1 MKFLI
6 FNFAVVGALFY
17 LFTAENGW
25 LNPADDQRQEEYQE
39 LRQELKSLARKVSE
53 GLERVAAEP
62 EPQPAAA
69 PAPVPEAKAVKKP
82 VRKPAEV
89 VKAARAPAEP
99 KRQEAQPVA
108 AAASQT
114 AKPAGA
120 GETRTK
126 PAESTAAASNNLP
139 AVADPAVAARRA
151 EVLEG
156 VGFEDVPAESL
167 AAADPTAQAG
177 PPMSPDERLR
187 SLYSLAEEM
196 ELLYVRK
203 LAR

>member
-1 MKFLI
+1 M
-6 FNFAVVGALFY
+6 
-17 LFTAENGW
+17 
-25 LNPADDQRQEEYQE
+25 
-39 LRQELKSLARKVSE
+39 
-53 GLERVAAEP
+53 
-62 EPQPAAA
+62 
-69 PAPVPEAKAVKKP
+69 KKP

-89 VKAARAPAEP
+89 VKAAQAPAEP
-99 KRQEAQPVA
+99 SPAASKRQAQPA
-108 AAASQT
+108 DAASQ
-114 AKPAGA
+114 AA
-120 GETRTK
+120 K
-126 PAESTAAASNNLP
+126 PAESKPAASNNLP

-156 VGFEDVPAESL
+156 VGFENV
-167 AAADPTAQAG
+167 AADSLPTADPSAQAG